1 VAALMQEKNPTIL
14 PKDKVTHRFPKEA
27 QMVRI

>member
-1 VAALMQEKNPTIL
+1 MQEKNPTIL
-14 PKDKVTHRFPKEA
+14 PKDKVTHRFLKEA